1 MGMRGRST
9 ATLARSFNSV
19 PRASSDGFRPREQ
32 RDTRIRGVR
41 LTIVNCELIL
51 ARALHLNPGWGCFD
65 AV

>member
-1 MGMRGRST
+1 MGMQGRS
-9 ATLARSFNSV
+9 ATTLPRSFNSA

-32 RDTRIRGVR
+32 RGTRIRGVR

-51 ARALHLNPGWGCFD
+51 ARALQLNPGWGCFD